1 MRSLL
6 VEDTEDDILL
16 VQRSLVLEFMGD
28 LAAFYRGY
36 CFGG

>member
-1 MRSLL
+1 MRILL
-6 VEDTEDDILL
+6 VEENEDDILL
-16 VQRSLVLEFMGD
+16 VQRSLVLGFMGD